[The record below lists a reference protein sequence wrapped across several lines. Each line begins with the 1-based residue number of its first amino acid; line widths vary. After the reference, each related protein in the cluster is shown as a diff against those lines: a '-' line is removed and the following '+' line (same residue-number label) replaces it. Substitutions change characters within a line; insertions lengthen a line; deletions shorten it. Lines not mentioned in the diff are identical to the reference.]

1 MATQM
6 ESTPRPNESRANSH
20 SHNVYED
27 SHNVSEAQPEI
38 ASTIPIE
45 VTRQDVEPLT
55 DEQYRGRIAIAAY
68 YLAEG
73 RNFEPGHETEDWLA
87 AESEVRSLGD

>member
-20 SHNVYED
+20 SHNVYE
-27 SHNVSEAQPEI
+27 AQPEI
-38 ASTIPIE
+38 ASTIPIK
-45 VTRQDVEPLT
+45 VTRQDVEPRT
-55 DEQYRGRIAIAAY
+55 GEQCRRRIAVAAY

-87 AESEVRSLGD
+87 AESELRSLGV

>member
-6 ESTPRPNESRANSH
+6 ESTPRPNKSRTNSH
-20 SHNVYED
+20 GHNVYE
-27 SHNVSEAQPEI
+27 AKPEI
-38 ASTIPIE
+38 ASTMPIK

-55 DEQYRGRIAIAAY
+55 NEQCRGLIAVAAY
-68 YLAEG
+68 YLAES

-87 AESEVRSLGD
+87 AELQVRSLGVQVS